1 MYNVIL
7 LHTICLF
14 YFSITN
20 LSRFYILYKFIVII
34 MKIYILS
41 CYTINFKIHH
51 SEVKKYTL
59 KVFKCTA
66 SIKIPYNVIEGVN
79 KRKKD

>member
-1 MYNVIL
+1 MYIL
-7 LHTICLF
+7 SHSICIL

-20 LSRFYILYKFIVII
+20 SSRIYILYKFIII

-59 KVFKCTA
+59 KVFKCTT
-66 SIKIPYNVIEGVN
+66 SIKIPYNVI
-79 KRKKD
+79 